1 MLLRRGFAGLGSE
14 RLLGSY
20 WVWKPKGQ
28 ANPTGKR
35 SDRAELDGL
44 SQALH
49 GIPGRE
55 KLMGDETV
63 ETGLSD
69 RLGNGWI
76 IDLLGMVDFVSTG
89 VTSGVVVSEVLM
101 VVLDRADDIPFH
113 DLHVVDVV
121 EEFEM
126 IASDLFA

>member
-1 MLLRRGFAGLGSE
+1 
-14 RLLGSY
+14 
-20 WVWKPKGQ
+20 
-28 ANPTGKR
+28 
-35 SDRAELDGL
+35 
-44 SQALH
+44 
-49 GIPGRE
+49 
-55 KLMGDETV
+55 MGDVTV

-113 DLHVVDVV
+113 DLHVVDVI